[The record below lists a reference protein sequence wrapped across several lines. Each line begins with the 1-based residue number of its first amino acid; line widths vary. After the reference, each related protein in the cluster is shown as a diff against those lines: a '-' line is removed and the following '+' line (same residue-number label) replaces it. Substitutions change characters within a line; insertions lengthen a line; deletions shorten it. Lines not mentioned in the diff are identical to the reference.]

1 MVPDVPGKTP
11 RKPSPRNAR
20 KPALAAPPRARPASA
35 TPSRSPSRSLWTG
48 SVGFGLVQ
56 IPVRLYARERP
67 SDLAFHE
74 IDRRDQALVGYERIN
89 KETHQPVAWADI
101 ARGYEIRKG
110 EYVVLTDEDFTHAN
124 VKASQTIEIQDFV
137 DAASIQPAFFERPY
151 FLLPDKRG
159 ERAYSVLRQV
169 MAKRGLAAVGLLVL
183 RTRQHLCAV
192 MPEGDFLALDLLR
205 FDHELRPASELPAG
219 ANGGGAKPTS
229 KELALA
235 EDLVDRMVTDWDPSK
250 YKDAYRDDLL
260 DAIRQKA
267 KTGTVEPRNVPEEAR
282 PEPIDLVRLLK
293 RSVEGAKGS
302 AKKKEDRRRRS
313 SVG

>member
-1 MVPDVPGKTP
+1 MMPSVPRKTT
-11 RKPSPRNAR
+11 RKPSPREAR
-20 KPALAAPPRARPASA
+20 KTA
-35 TPSRSPSRSLWTG
+35 PSRATSRSLWTG
-48 SVGFGLVQ
+48 SIGFGLVQ

-74 IDRRDQALVGYERIN
+74 IDRRDHALVGYERIN
-89 KETHQPVAWADI
+89 KETHKPVAWGDI
-101 ARGYEIRKG
+101 ARAYEIRKG
-110 EYVVLTDEDFTHAN
+110 EYVIMTDEDFAHAN

-151 FLLPDKRG
+151 FVLPDKRG
-159 ERAYSVLRQV
+159 ERAHAVLHQV
-169 MAKRGLAAVGLLVL
+169 MAKRGLAAIGLLVL
-183 RTRQHLCAV
+183 RSRQHLCAV
-192 MPEGDFLALDLLR
+192 MPEGDSLALDLLR

-219 ANGGGAKPTS
+219 ATGGGAKPTS
-229 KELALA
+229 KELSLA
-235 EDLVDRMVTDWDPSK
+235 EDLVDRMVVDWDPSK

-267 KTGTVEPRNVPEEAR
+267 KTGTVEPRNVPEEGR
-282 PEPIDLVRLLK
+282 PEPIDLVRLLQ

-302 AKKKEDRRRRS
+302 PKKKEDRKRAS